1 MVEAILGCPGVVSA
15 DQRVKYRIRIITV
28 TTITNRAIRSQRGI
42 YIQPSPNLG
51 FECGSGSAISRVVP
65 TPDYDT
71 EDETWEFRPG
81 SVVRCEKRQGSSGE
95 YLLAVRA

>member
-1 MVEAILGCPGVVSA
+1 MPTNTNKVTIYVRLIDEGTEVSRPTEALDLGNGLLELLATPG
-15 DQRVKYRIRIITV
+15 
-28 TTITNRAIRSQRGI
+28 
-42 YIQPSPNLG
+42 
-51 FECGSGSAISRVVP
+51 
-65 TPDYDT
+65 YDS